1 MRPCCIIQSGH
12 PRLGP
17 RLGVWRGRCNNTS
30 FRGNRGQRGELCDRY
45 RHPALLKAATIERV
59 TRNDGHQ
66 YEIKFLYEKI
76 RYGVCYHLLSS
87 EAGLRHGGRGV
98 YIVRLD
104 LVSGV
109 NLTSE
114 LRYEHTDMLEAL
126 MYSPFHKD
134 RELL

>member
-1 MRPCCIIQSGH
+1 M
-12 PRLGP
+12 
-17 RLGVWRGRCNNTS
+17 GVG
-30 FRGNRGQRGELCDRY
+30 
-45 RHPALLKAATIERV
+45 
-59 TRNDGHQ
+59 
-66 YEIKFLYEKI
+66 
-76 RYGVCYHLLSS
+76 
-87 EAGLRHGGRGV
+87 GV